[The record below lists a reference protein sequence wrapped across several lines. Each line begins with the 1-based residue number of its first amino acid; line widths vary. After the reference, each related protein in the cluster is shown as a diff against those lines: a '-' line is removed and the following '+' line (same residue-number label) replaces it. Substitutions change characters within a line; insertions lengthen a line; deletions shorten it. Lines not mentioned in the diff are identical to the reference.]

1 MKSLVMTARWWSFKL
16 ITSQRSDILTKALT
30 RIRFKEMKEF
40 IGVQVVCEDEVKF
53 KGENVGLRL
62 ELA

>member
-1 MKSLVMTARWWSFKL
+1 
-16 ITSQRSDILTKALT
+16 
-30 RIRFKEMKEF
+30 MKEF

-62 ELA
+62 ELAWTTSYRIPIYYDYL